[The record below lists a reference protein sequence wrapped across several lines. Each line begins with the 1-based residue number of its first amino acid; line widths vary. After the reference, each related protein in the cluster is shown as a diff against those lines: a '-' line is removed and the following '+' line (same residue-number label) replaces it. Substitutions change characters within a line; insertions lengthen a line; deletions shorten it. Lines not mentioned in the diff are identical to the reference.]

1 MKLAQLPLLPPPP
14 PSTPPV
20 PRPLELA
27 QGEEAEVE
35 EAVRGQSERTSRTAR
50 NGRRERRGTWL
61 RDVERMWRRHTAR
74 SLDVVSFAFMNQAEG
89 ASGTS
94 AVIQSIY
101 ER

>member
-1 MKLAQLPLLPPPP
+1 MKLAQLPAPPI
-14 PSTPPV
+14 
-20 PRPLELA
+20 PRPIELA
-27 QGEEAEVE
+27 QGEEAE

-50 NGRRERRGTWL
+50 SGRRERRGTWL

-74 SLDVVSFAFMNQAEG
+74 SLDVVSLAFMNQAEG
-89 ASGTS
+89 ASGTN